1 VAGFRPSGR
10 RWYLR
15 VDSPVPTTR
24 RTLRGMAARG
34 WANSTVTAIGAAAGA
49 GAAGLGL
56 GYGLSI
62 VVWQPVR
69 DAAGE
74 TLWLGSLAW
83 VAWIAATSTV
93 LGAVYANGLGTRA
106 ASRARRAVT
115 GGAGTPAKPGS
126 SDQHGRAVELA
137 WRTAIAVAAAIG
149 AAITIPLV
157 MLPARAAHRADNF
170 QPQVT
175 AAAYAI
181 IGIIAGLVIA
191 VIAVNVRVIA
201 ANLLGSVAWVWGLA
215 AISVIDSVRAHRTVG
230 TAQLAAWQ
238 FTEGGWFRETLYVPG
253 ALLMLGGALLVGV
266 FAALPADRREDSR
279 VAIAVSGAVGPL
291 LVATAYFV
299 AAPRLTLRTEQLSAY
314 LFAPYAVL
322 AGFAGSLLVAALGP
336 MRPRRPKP
344 PKPAPAFPAPFE
356 RSTITPAGGGGP
368 ADKPATPVPVAAPAD
383 DDLTDWTRTLGATTE
398 SKTESKTEPLTAS
411 GAGKTDETTLR
422 LDTKGTDPYS
432 SSRAYVSEEPVAATG
447 GGDPAE
453 SPAPG
458 TTGRATVVQPLWP
471 EKPKP
476 RKRRG

>member
-1 VAGFRPSGR
+1 
-10 RWYLR
+10 
-15 VDSPVPTTR
+15 
-24 RTLRGMAARG
+24 MAARG

-49 GAAGLGL
+49 GAASLGL
-56 GYGLSI
+56 GYGLGI

-83 VAWIAATSTV
+83 VVWVAATATV
-93 LGAVYANGLGTRA
+93 LGAVYANGIGTRA
-106 ASRARRAVT
+106 ALHRARRAES
-115 GGAGTPAKPGS
+115 GWGSKPATKVQP
-126 SDQHGRAVELA
+126 GRAVELA

-181 IGIIAGLVIA
+181 TGIIAGLIIA

-201 ANLLGSVAWVWGLA
+201 ANVVGSVAWVWGLA
-215 AISVIDSVRAHRTVG
+215 ALSVIDSVRANRTVG

-238 FTEGGWFRETLYVPG
+238 FSEGGWFRETLYVPG
-253 ALLMLGGALLVGV
+253 ALLMLGGALLIGV
-266 FAALPADRREDSR
+266 FAALPADRRQESR

-291 LVATAYFV
+291 LVAAAYFL

-322 AGFAGSLLVAALGP
+322 AGFAGSVLVAALGP

-344 PKPAPAFPAPFE
+344 PKPVVPAVPAPIV
-356 RSTITPAGGGGP
+356 RSTITPAGGKPTGP
-368 ADKPATPVPVAAPAD
+368 APATTPAPAAAPN
-383 DDLTDWTRTLGATTE
+383 DDLHDWTRTLGTA
-398 SKTESKTEPLTAS
+398 TESKTEPLPAS
-411 GAGKTDETTLR
+411 GDDKAEETTFR
-422 LDTKGTDPYS
+422 LDAKGTDPYS
-432 SSRAYVSEEPVAATG
+432 TTRAYVSEEPVAATG
-447 GGDPAE
+447 GTDPAE
-453 SPAPG
+453 SPATG
-458 TTGRATVVQPLWP
+458 STGRATVQPLWP

-476 RKRRG
+476 RKRRGGS